1 MKNNIQKENYI
12 QNRYDFVFL
21 YDVKD
26 GNPNGDPELDNQPR
40 IDFETQKGLV
50 SDVCIKRK
58 VRNYVQ
64 LKIAAGDLKV
74 GELELLK
81 EKYHIFIRQ
90 GQLPLNKIISDE
102 SEKANGDEEKGRIGM
117 CDKYYDIR
125 TFGAVLST
133 GEKAVVNDDET
144 SGEETEGKSNEEPD
158 SKGGKKKGNQK
169 GLGVVRGPVQFVF
182 SRSVDPI
189 DSKTHSIT
197 RCCVTTQEE
206 ADKGN
211 KNTIGNKSTVSYGLY
226 RMHGYVS
233 AFDGEKCHFTET
245 DLELLW
251 EALMN
256 AFEHDHSAARGEM
269 NARALIIFRH
279 RLKLGNARS
288 AQLFDLVKLEKVKD
302 ENGKVIAYPRQFED
316 YTITINGETLSSC
329 DYKEIHDGIAM
340 KVLI

>member
-1 MKNNIQKENYI
+1 MSDFI

-26 GNPNGDPELDNQPR
+26 GNPNGDPDFDNQPR
-40 IDFETQKGLV
+40 IDFETREGLV

-64 LKIAAGDLKV
+64 LKVEA
-74 GELELLK
+74 GELDGS
-81 EKYHIFIRQ
+81 KYEIFIRQ
-90 GQLPLNKIISDE
+90 GEPLNKKIEDGNSA
-102 SEKANGDEEKGRIGM
+102 ANGDEEKGRMSM

-133 GEKAVVNDDET
+133 GEKSSNEDENTNET
-144 SGEETEGKSNEEPD
+144 SSDNGT
-158 SKGGKKKGNQK
+158 SKNNKGKGNKKNSSKQK
-169 GLGVVRGPVQFVF
+169 GIGVVRGPVQFVF

-189 DSKTHSIT
+189 DSRTHSIT

-233 AFDGEKCHFTET
+233 AFDGIKCHFTED
-245 DLELLW
+245 DLKLLW

-269 NARALIIFRH
+269 NARALIVFKH
-279 RLKLGNARS
+279 ESKLGNARS
-288 AQLFDLVKLEKVKD
+288 SQLFDLVKCQKKEGV
-302 ENGKVIAYPRQFED
+302 VYPRSFED
-316 YTITINGETLSSC
+316 YEVTPLDDIKKGVKTISDKIEV
-329 DYKEIHDGIAM
+329 EE
-340 KVLI
+340 KVL